1 MKKSVALV
9 LTGFLGCQS
18 VQAYDVFEVKD
29 IRLEGLQRITLG
41 TVFNYLPVKVG
52 DKLDDKLGA
61 QAIHDLYKSGFFK
74 DVRLERDGEVLVIF
88 VAERPAI
95 FNIEFEG
102 NSDIT
107 TEQLESSLTQLGL
120 AKGRVLDRSLLDKIE
135 QELKRQYY
143 GLGKYGVSVST
154 ETRQLERNRV
164 DVTIN
169 IAEGE
174 PAEIVEIYFIG
185 NKIFSTEK
193 LKLQMKL
200 AEEGFWGGRNQYS
213 KQLLGGDLETVKSF
227 YLDRGYI
234 NFKIESSQVS
244 LTPDKEGVYITINI
258 TEGDRYIVRDTK
270 LVGDLIVDESELLPL
285 ISIKEGDVFSRKET
299 LDTSDRISDR
309 LAQEGYAFAN
319 VNIVPDVDKE
329 SKTVSLTIFVDPG
342 RRVYVR
348 RINISGNN
356 KTRDQVIRREV
367 RQMEAD
373 WMSTKQVSQSR
384 TRLDKLGFF
393 DEVNVETPAVAGS
406 GDQVD
411 VNFNVSERPTGNLTA
426 GLGYSD
432 TQGALV
438 NLSVTQENFVGTG
451 NRVGLALDQS
461 KVNTKASLNYTNPYY
476 TEDGVS
482 RGFGVYYQ
490 EIDTSSTTISN
501 YLTEK
506 RGVSVSYGI
515 PLNENDRA
523 VFQLGYDN
531 TKLYVDNAVTSQE
544 ILDFVSIN
552 GNVYDEYSI
561 TTSWIHDQ
569 RNRRILPTKGNYTRA
584 SLETTVPGSD
594 LEYYKLNFRHS
605 QYFPFGEIV
614 TLMLKGNLGYG
625 QGYGDLNDLPP
636 FNHYYAG
643 GSSSVRGYD
652 ASSLGPRDDA
662 TNSPIG
668 GNKKVVANAEL
679 ILPNPF
685 ADKTGSTRISAFFD
699 IGNVFSIEQNVEFK
713 ELRQSAGLS
722 FLWLAPVG
730 AMRFSYAIPLNEE
743 VGDSVQKFQFTL
755 GSPF

>member
-1 MKKSVALV
+1 MNKRLALAIIS
-9 LTGFLGCQS
+9 LLGCQS
-18 VQAYDVFEVKD
+18 VHAYSEFEVKD

-52 DKLDDKLGA
+52 DKIDEKLGA
-61 QAIHDLYKSGFFK
+61 QAIRSLYKSGFFK
-74 DVRLERDGEVLVIF
+74 DVRLERDGNVLVVF

-95 FNIEFEG
+95 SNIEFEG

-107 TEQLESSLTQLGL
+107 TEQLESSLMQLGL
-120 AKGRVLDRSLLDKIE
+120 AKGRVLDRSLLDKVE

-143 GLGKYGVSVST
+143 GLGKYDVNIKT
-154 ETRQLERNRV
+154 EARQLERNRI
-164 DVTIN
+164 DVTIT
-169 IAEGE
+169 ISEGE
-174 PAEIVEIYFIG
+174 PAEIVEIYFTG
-185 NKIFSTEK
+185 NKVFSSEQ
-193 LKLQMKL
+193 LKLQMAL

-213 KQLLGGDLETVKSF
+213 KQLLGGDLEAVKSF

-258 TEGDRYIVRDTK
+258 TEGSRYIVRDTK
-270 LVGDLIVDESELLPL
+270 LVGDLIVEESELLPL
-285 ISIKEGDVFSRKET
+285 ISLHEGDIFSRKES
-299 LDTSDRISDR
+299 LATSERISDR
-309 LAQEGYAFAN
+309 LAQAGYAFAN
-319 VNIVPDVDKE
+319 VNIIPDVDEE
-329 SKTVSLTIFVDPG
+329 SKTVGLKIFVDPG
-342 RRVYVR
+342 RKVYVR
-348 RINISGNN
+348 RINISGNT
-356 KTRDQVIRREV
+356 KTRDQVIRREI
-367 RQMEAD
+367 RQMETD

-393 DEVNVETPAVAGS
+393 EEVSVETPSVPGS

-426 GLGYSD
+426 GIGYSD
-432 TQGALV
+432 TQGALI
-438 NLSVTQENFVGTG
+438 NFSVTQENFVGTG
-451 NRVGLALDQS
+451 NRVSLALDRS

-482 RGFGVYYQ
+482 RGFGMYYQ

-531 TKLYVDNAVTSQE
+531 TKLYVDSVVTSQE
-544 ILDFVSIN
+544 ILDFVNEN
-552 GNVYDEYSI
+552 GNVYDEYNI
-561 TTSWIHDQ
+561 TTSWIRDQ
-569 RNRRILPTKGNYTRA
+569 RNRRILPTRGNYTRA
-584 SLETTVPGSD
+584 TIDGTVPGSD
-594 LEYYKLNFRHS
+594 LEYYRLNLRHT
-605 QYFPFGEIV
+605 QYHPFGDLV
-614 TLMLKGNLGYG
+614 TLMLKGEV
-625 QGYGDLNDLPP
+625 GYGDGYGNLDDLPP

-652 ASSLGPRDDA
+652 ASSLGPRDSV

-685 ADKTGSTRISAFFD
+685 ADKEGSTRVSAFFD
-699 IGNVFSIEQNVEFK
+699 IGNVFSSAQTVEFK
-713 ELRQSAGLS
+713 ELRQSAGLA

-743 VGDSVQKFQFTL
+743 EGDSIQKFQFTL
-755 GSPF
+755 GTPF